1 MRFGLF
7 ASDPRD
13 QCVDVTEGGHVRGNN
28 PQGCIHV
35 GVGAVQLLGEGQAS
49 IVDARRGHDDGRAS
63 GEQLAHD
70 RGSDRVG
77 SRAGNNGDISSETAF
92 GCLKGGLG
100 NLREVGLQLRIRRVS
115 GIPGRQCAQGLAAS
129 AQTFCGNLGGLKRS
143 SEDACKIFAR
153 GCPAVIQE
161 NRAALVESGAN
172 RGFPI
177 CSQLG
182 LDSGDQGGRILD
194 LGGEGSLG

>member
-1 MRFGLF
+1 M
-7 ASDPRD
+7 
-13 QCVDVTEGGHVRGNN
+13 
-28 PQGCIHV
+28 
-35 GVGAVQLLGEGQAS
+35 
-49 IVDARRGHDDGRAS
+49 
-63 GEQLAHD
+63 
-70 RGSDRVG
+70 G

-161 NRAALVESGAN
+161 NRATLVESGAN
-172 RGFPI
+172 GGFPI
-177 CSQLG
+177 CAQLG
-182 LDSGDQGGRILD
+182 LDGGDQGGRILD
-194 LGGEGSLG
+194 LGGDRSIGQAKGLEDIACLGCQDSLVAEDS

>member
-7 ASDPRD
+7 ATHPRD
-13 QCVDVTEGGHVRGNN
+13 QRIDIAEGGHIRGNN
-28 PQGCIHV
+28 PQGRIHV
-35 GVGAVQLLGEGQAS
+35 GVGAVQLLGEGQTS

-153 GCPAVIQE
+153 GCPAVI
-161 NRAALVESGAN
+161 
-172 RGFPI
+172 
-177 CSQLG
+177 
-182 LDSGDQGGRILD
+182 
-194 LGGEGSLG
+194 